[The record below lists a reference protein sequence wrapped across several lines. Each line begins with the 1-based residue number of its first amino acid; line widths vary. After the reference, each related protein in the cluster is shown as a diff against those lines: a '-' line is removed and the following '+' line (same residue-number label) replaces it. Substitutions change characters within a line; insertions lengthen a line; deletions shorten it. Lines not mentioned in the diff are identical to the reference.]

1 MKIGMTEVDGIYD
14 NQEGLGCEYT
24 SQPTTSETS
33 RPDLLSGPHV
43 PAKIR
48 IFCSRIGSDVT
59 CESDKS
65 LFESC
70 EGLQGSK
77 GQNCFVSKITL
88 CISNY
93 GIIES
98 KEEARSDK
106 KTSFDSAVVQMLLE
120 VKRLGKVEID
130 HLPSS

>member
-1 MKIGMTEVDGIYD
+1 MILLFIYD
-14 NQEGLGCEYT
+14 VQ
-24 SQPTTSETS
+24 
-33 RPDLLSGPHV
+33 
-43 PAKIR
+43 IR
-48 IFCSRIGSDVT
+48 IFWSRICSDVT
-59 CESDKS
+59 CESDKFLFCHRS

-88 CISNY
+88 CIPNY
-93 GIIES
+93 GNIES
-98 KEEARSDK
+98 KGEARSDK